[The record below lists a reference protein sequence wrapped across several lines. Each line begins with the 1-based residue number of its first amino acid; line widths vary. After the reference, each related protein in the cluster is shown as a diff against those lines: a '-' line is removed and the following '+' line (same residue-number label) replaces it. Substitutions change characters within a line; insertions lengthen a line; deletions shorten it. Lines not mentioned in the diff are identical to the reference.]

1 MFTNHALPQ
10 RPLLEKNNTNNVL
23 LHHLLCPRRN
33 RNRIGGKVVTSQKMD
48 EIAGFISERENCE
61 ITKQTS
67 CGSSQWASF
76 RKYETA
82 DEGKKFFVKLS
93 RKDDSMF
100 RGEKAGLEALRE
112 AGSPLMV
119 VPKVFYAG
127 GVPDGFRD
135 GNSMIIMEHLNFG
148 ARGDQGEFGTALA
161 KMHAAKI
168 DGAEEFGFEVNNTI
182 GETPQKNVPMTKDW
196 ETFWVESRLLPQLK
210 MSRDNELQRLGD
222 EVIEKRVPEM
232 FKGLNIKPSILH
244 GDLWSGN
251 IGTVDGKPSIFDPA
265 VYYGH
270 HEADFGMSWCA
281 GFSPAFFEAYWSVIE
296 KDEGGFEERK
306 IMYQLYHI
314 LNHYNMFGG
323 GYRSQAM
330 GMLKQLL

>member
-10 RPLLEKNNTNNVL
+10 RPLLEKNTTNNAL

-33 RNRIGGKVVTSQKMD
+33 HRNRIGGKVVTSQKMD
-48 EIAGFISERENCE
+48 EIARFISERENCD

-76 RKYETA
+76 RRYETA

-148 ARGDQGEFGTALA
+148 ARGDQGAWRWPPRAGRPRPATARTPRQRRRCWTWTRLSWRPV
-161 KMHAAKI
+161 HRAA
-168 DGAEEFGFEVNNTI
+168 GRA
-182 GETPQKNVPMTKDW
+182 
-196 ETFWVESRLLPQLK
+196 R
-210 MSRDNELQRLGD
+210 
-222 EVIEKRVPEM
+222 
-232 FKGLNIKPSILH
+232 
-244 GDLWSGN
+244 
-251 IGTVDGKPSIFDPA
+251 
-265 VYYGH
+265 
-270 HEADFGMSWCA
+270 A
-281 GFSPAFFEAYWSVIE
+281 G
-296 KDEGGFEERK
+296 
-306 IMYQLYHI
+306 
-314 LNHYNMFGG
+314 
-323 GYRSQAM
+323 
-330 GMLKQLL
+330 

>member
-1 MFTNHALPQ
+1 
-10 RPLLEKNNTNNVL
+10 
-23 LHHLLCPRRN
+23 
-33 RNRIGGKVVTSQKMD
+33 MD
-48 EIAGFISERENCE
+48 DDIARFISERENCD
-61 ITKQTS
+61 IASQKS
-67 CGSSQWASF
+67 SGSSQWASF
-76 RKYETA
+76 RTYETA
-82 DEGKKFFVKLS
+82 DGSRKFFVKLS
-93 RKDDSMF
+93 RKDDAMF
-100 RGEKAGLEALRE
+100 RGEKAGLDALRR
-112 AGSPLMV
+112 AGSPDMV
-119 VPKVFYAG
+119 IPKVYYAG
-127 GVPDGFRD
+127 GVPDGCRD
-135 GNSMIIMEHLNFG
+135 GNSMIVMEYLNFG
-148 ARGDQGEFGTALA
+148 ARGDQEEFGLALA
-161 KMHAAKI
+161 KMHNTEI
-168 DGAEEFGFEVNNTI
+168 DGVQEFGFEVNNTI
-182 GETPQKNVPMTKDW
+182 GETPQKNIPMMKDW

-210 MSRDNELQRLGD
+210 MTRDSELQRLGD

-232 FKGLNIKPSILH
+232 FKGLEIKPSILH

-281 GFSPAFFEAYWSVIE
+281 GFSPAFYEAYWSVIK

-306 IMYQLYHI
+306 VMYQLYHI

>member
-1 MFTNHALPQ
+1 
-10 RPLLEKNNTNNVL
+10 
-23 LHHLLCPRRN
+23 
-33 RNRIGGKVVTSQKMD
+33 
-48 EIAGFISERENCE
+48 
-61 ITKQTS
+61 
-67 CGSSQWASF
+67 
-76 RKYETA
+76 
-82 DEGKKFFVKLS
+82 
-93 RKDDSMF
+93 
-100 RGEKAGLEALRE
+100 
-112 AGSPLMV
+112 
-119 VPKVFYAG
+119 
-127 GVPDGFRD
+127 
-135 GNSMIIMEHLNFG
+135 
-148 ARGDQGEFGTALA
+148 
-161 KMHAAKI
+161 MHAAKI

-210 MSRDNELQRLGD
+210 MSRDNELQLLGD

-251 IGTVDGKPSIFDPA
+251 IGTVDEKPSIFDPA

-306 IMYQLYHI
+306 DGPTASTDPGAVKLPSLRLSFIFS
-314 LNHYNMFGG
+314 LNA
-323 GYRSQAM
+323 S
-330 GMLKQLL
+330 

>member
-48 EIAGFISERENCE
+48 EIARFISERENCD

-76 RKYETA
+76 RRYETA